1 MSFKIYTDGASR
13 GNPGP
18 AAAGGVIYSQ
28 TDEIIAEISK
38 PLGIQTNNVAEYL
51 ALKLTLERAL
61 ELGINNVEIFMDSKL
76 VVEQIQG
83 RWKIKNERLRE
94 INDEIK
100 LILTQFQ
107 IISFKHIP
115 RNLNKMADQLANMA
129 LNGI

>member
-61 ELGINNVEIFMDSKL
+61 ELGINNVEVFMDSKL

>member
-61 ELGINNVEIFMDSKL
+61 ELGINNVEVFMDSKL

-107 IISFKHIP
+107 NISFKHIP
-115 RNLNKMADQLANMA
+115 RNLNKIADQLANMA
-129 LNGI
+129 LN

>member
-18 AAAGGVIYSQ
+18 ASAGGVIYSQ